1 MLDFPPWKTWGIFL
15 TVLVGLVFAVPN
27 FFPEEVVAKWPAFVP
42 REQINL
48 GLDLRGGSHIL
59 LEADT
64 GDVAKQRL
72 EVIEESVRSELRQ
85 GEGGRINIGDV
96 STSGGRLRFMVRE
109 PSKGDTAGERMRPL
123 SRPGGI
129 PAPRARDVAVVD
141 GSSIGLTPT

>member
-85 GEGGRINIGDV
+85 GEGGRIHIGDV
-96 STSGGRLRFMVRE
+96 STSGGRLSFMLRE
-109 PSKGDTAGERMRPL
+109 PSHEFGRAPCRERVVSTCR
-123 SRPGGI
+123 SR
-129 PAPRARDVAVVD
+129 
-141 GSSIGLTPT
+141 GLPEHYQKKTQPNQTKHHT

>member
-72 EVIEESVRSELRQ
+72 
-85 GEGGRINIGDV
+85 GD
-96 STSGGRLRFMVRE
+96 R
-109 PSKGDTAGERMRPL
+109 GERPVRTAAGRGRAHL
-123 SRPGGI
+123 HRRRI
-129 PAPRARDVAVVD
+129 APQIGRAHV
-141 GSSIGLTPT
+141 